1 MSAIN
6 RRTLLAQGG
15 AAALVLAGC
24 GGGGGGSSSVEVSA
38 APAPSPAPAAPP
50 APPPA
55 TAPAP
60 APTQAA
66 VPFTD
71 ISVHDPSVI
80 RVDGSF
86 YVFGSHLS
94 AAKSPDLMNWT
105 RVADGVNDAN
115 PLFNKVTTALADTF
129 AWAQVTGLWAPD
141 VVRLD
146 DGKFRMYY
154 CACKGDSPR
163 SALGV
168 AIADA
173 VEGPYVNQQILLK
186 SGQWGLPSEDGTIY
200 DATAHPN
207 VVDPNVFKDAA
218 GRLWMVYGSYSGGLF
233 IMELDKTS
241 GLPLPNQGYGKHL
254 MGGNHARI
262 EGAYVLYSPVS
273 QYYYLFCSFGGLD
286 ANGGYNLRVSR
297 SRNPDGPYVDGR
309 GTDMATV
316 KGAAGTL
323 FDDASITPHGQKLMG
338 GHQWALANGESG
350 TALGYVS
357 PGHNSAYFDATTGQ
371 YFLIFHTRFPGTGEL
386 HQVRVHEMFLNA
398 DDWLVAAP
406 FRYAP
411 LSLAT
416 PAVAAPVSAAEAAG
430 SYKLINHGLDI
441 TAVSKT
447 SMAVKLGSDGT
458 VSGGASGTWTH
469 QGNNRISVTLTGTG
483 TAGGTF
489 AGVLSRQW
497 NTNAGA
503 FVVTFSAQSSSGVS
517 LWAARTGD

>member
-1 MSAIN
+1 MSDLT

-15 AAALVLAGC
+15 AAALVLTGC
-24 GGGGGGSSSVEVSA
+24 GGGGSSGADASPA
-38 APAPSPAPAAPP
+38 APAPGPAVPPPPPPPAPP
-50 APPPA
+50 AP
-55 TAPAP
+55 
-60 APTQAA
+60 TQTP
-66 VPFTD
+66 VLFTEV
-71 ISVHDPSVI
+71 SVHDPSVI
-80 RVDGSF
+80 RADGSF
-86 YVFGSHLS
+86 YIFGSHLG
-94 AAKSPDLMNWT
+94 AAKTSDLMNWT
-105 RVADGVNDAN
+105 SVADGVNNAN
-115 PLFNKVTTALADTF
+115 PLFNQVTTALADTF
-129 AWAQVTGLWAPD
+129 AWAQVTDLWAPD
-141 VVRLD
+141 VARLD
-146 DGKFRMYY
+146 DGKYRMYY

-173 VEGPYVNQQILLK
+173 VQGPYVNQQILLK

-200 DATAHPN
+200 DATVHPN
-207 VVDPNVFKDAA
+207 VVDPQVFKDAA

-233 IMELDKTS
+233 ILELDRTS
-241 GLPLPNQGYGKHL
+241 GLPLAGQGYGKHL

-262 EGAYVLYSPVS
+262 EGAYVLYSPAS

-297 SRNPDGPYVDGR
+297 SRLPDGPYVDGR

-338 GHQWALANGESG
+338 GHQWALASGETG
-350 TALGYVS
+350 TAPGYVS
-357 PGHNSAYFDATTGQ
+357 PGHNSAYLDAATGQ
-371 YFLIFHTRFPGTGEL
+371 FFLIFHTRFPGTGEL

-411 LSLAT
+411 LSLAV
-416 PAVAAPVSAAEAAG
+416 PAVTATVGAADAVG
-430 SYKLINHGLDI
+430 GYQLINHGLDI
-441 TAVSKT
+441 TATSKT
-447 SMAVKLGSDGT
+447 SVAIRLAGDGT
-458 VSGGASGTWTH
+458 VSGGATGTWTH
-469 QGNNRISVTLTGTG
+469 QGNNRVSVVLNGSG

-497 NTNAGA
+497 NTKAGA
-503 FVVTFSAQSSSGVS
+503 FVVTFTAQSSGGVS